1 VTTPDPT
8 WFDRPLRIGTR
19 RSQLAL
25 WQANHVKSTLEQH
38 WGERLTVELV
48 EIVTEGD
55 RILDRPLAQVGGK
68 GLFVKGIEDKLL
80 SEDVDLAVHS
90 MKDLP
95 AHLPD
100 GLVINC
106 TPPRADPKDALVS
119 KSGQALADLPEGT
132 RLGTSSLRRG
142 ALALRL
148 NPGLEVV
155 SIRGNV
161 PTRLKKVDDGEVD
174 ATLLA
179 CAGLERLGLGDRITE
194 RLDVERFCPA
204 ACQGIL
210 ALECRDADA
219 RAKALCEPMEDAR
232 ARVAAE
238 AERAFLRRLEG
249 GCQVPMGCYAHVSEG
264 GDTVSVRGV
273 VVGDEGRPYLFAVET
288 GPAGQAA
295 DLGDA
300 VASQLL
306 SMGADKVIAA
316 LDDGS

>member
-1 VTTPDPT
+1 MTHIDAK

-25 WQANHVKSTLEQH
+25 WQAHHVEATLKQH
-38 WGERLTVELV
+38 WGERLSIELV

-55 RILDRPLAQVGGK
+55 RVLDRPLSQVGGK

-80 SEDVDLAVHS
+80 ADEVDLAVHS

-95 AHLPD
+95 AVLPG

-106 TPPRADPKDALVS
+106 TPPRADPRDALVS
-119 KSGQALADLPEGT
+119 KSGLSLADLPEGT

-142 ALALRL
+142 ALAQRL

-179 CAGLERLGLGDRITE
+179 VAGLERLGLADRISE
-194 RLDVERFCPA
+194 RLDVARFCPA

-210 ALECRDADA
+210 ALECRRDDA
-219 RAKALCEPMEDAR
+219 RVMALCEPMNDAR
-232 ARVAAE
+232 AGVAAA

-249 GCQVPMGCYAHVSEG
+249 GCQVPMGCYCEVGELADPIH
-264 GDTVSVRGV
+264 VRGV
-273 VVGDEGRPYLFAVET
+273 VIGDEGRPYLFAVES
-288 GPAGQAA
+288 GPSSQAA
-295 DLGDA
+295 QLGDT
-300 VASQLL
+300 VAQTLL
-306 SMGADKVIAA
+306 SMGADQVIAA
-316 LDDGS
+316 LAADA